1 MLSRYRESLRL
12 WTDPVGRV
20 LLRLHL
26 RPNQLT
32 VCGLG
37 LSLLTA
43 AAFASGRP
51 RPAGLLLVLAG
62 VFGYFGG
69 SLARA
74 SGRGTP
80 LGAVFDSGID
90 RYSDLGVLLGV
101 ILLFVH
107 EANRPRRP

>member
-12 WTDPVGRV
+12 WTDPVGRA

-51 RPAGLLLVLAG
+51 RVAGLVLVLAG
-62 VFGYFGG
+62 LFDYFDG

-74 SGRGTP
+74 SGRVTP
-80 LGAVFDSGID
+80 FGASFDSVVG
-90 RYSDLGVLLGV
+90 RYSHRVGLVGT
-101 ILLFVH
+101 ILPYVP
-107 EANRPRRP
+107 RPI

>member
-62 VFGYFGG
+62 LFDYFDG

-80 LGAVFDSGID
+80 LRAVFDSGIHP
-90 RYSDLGVLLGV
+90 YSDLAALPCL
-101 ILLFVH
+101 I
-107 EANRPRRP
+107 

>member
-62 VFGYFGG
+62 VFDYFDGA
-69 SLARA
+69 LARA
-74 SGRGTP
+74 ARRVAP
-80 LGAVFDSGID
+80 LRAFFDSGVGP
-90 RYSDLGVLLGV
+90 YSGPGVLLGI
-101 ILLFVH
+101 ILRL
-107 EANRPRRP
+107 